1 MNRKILVKKVGPIYF
16 SAVVGFQQLVHFS
29 VSIHRSLAHVGTT
42 LERKLGER
50 YEGPFVVTKV
60 VSEGMAYEIEG
71 IGKNMKAHYSHLKI
85 WADPPPYLQNYFQK
99 EEKTELIQENLQTE
113 YKDEDRSENELI
125 KYTPSESN
133 NLFNGRMQRR
143 KSQSQK
149 KTWEAVKQIA
159 TEVVWKKCNSST
171 QTNSVG
177 VTDKCTQTRDVY
189 ISPLIES
196 NEYLDWFDEED
207 GNSQESSE
215 FDLQKFEKSLLF
227 PEQSYTLGTM
237 VSSISSIEDT
247 SIDFIAKELGIRTF
261 GRVRRIQRKLLEGK
275 WKTVKKGRSEP
286 IGLLESKEHEE
297 NSRNSQPKTGSRGPV
312 LDAPNVQEKILE
324 YRGRTEAKKRFYQ
337 GQCPTKSNSKFK
349 LSNLEDSK
357 LKTFK
362 SNCVVNI
369 ELLKFVKT
377 NKTSDP
383 VRTVQPWI
391 KDMIYYDYDY

>member
-1 MNRKILVKKVGPIYF
+1 
-16 SAVVGFQQLVHFS
+16 
-29 VSIHRSLAHVGTT
+29 
-42 LERKLGER
+42 
-50 YEGPFVVTKV
+50 
-60 VSEGMAYEIEG
+60 
-71 IGKNMKAHYSHLKI
+71 
-85 WADPPPYLQNYFQK
+85 
-99 EEKTELIQENLQTE
+99 
-113 YKDEDRSENELI
+113 
-125 KYTPSESN
+125 
-133 NLFNGRMQRR
+133 MQRR

-171 QTNSVG
+171 QTNSVR

-227 PEQSYTLGTM
+227 PEQSYTLGTI

-261 GRVRRIQRKLLEGK
+261 VESEDSEEACNYLDNISTPNSRVKSINEELEEVEDSQER
-275 WKTVKKGRSEP
+275 TSEP

-297 NSRNSQPKTGSRGPV
+297 NSRNSLPKTRSRGPV

-324 YRGRTEAKKRFYQ
+324 YRGKDRSKEKILSK
-337 GQCPTKSNSKFK
+337 CPTKSNSKLK

-357 LKTFK
+357 WKTFK

-369 ELLKFVKT
+369 ELLKSLKI

-383 VRTVQPWI
+383 VRTGISTVARNISIVTRKFQYRGQTASVVARERQHFDWRIPVLWPVNDQHCGQEDI
-391 KDMIYYDYDY
+391 SIAARKYQCCIQTVNYLT